1 MEEDFDLDIAIE
13 DKGSCLRQNTSCTN
27 CFLGKLLYQH
37 GHKAH
42 LEDLCEHDLVF
53 MTAKGIKNILVKEGE
68 DGNSNY
74 I

>member
-42 LEDLCEHDLVF
+42 LEDLCEHDLERF
-53 MTAKGIKNILVKEGE
+53 LNCWQKIQQRDTKK
-68 DGNSNY
+68 
-74 I
+74 